1 MSTRRNTD
9 PKNLVPQTNPEEII
23 RQANAEKRRLK
34 ASVDQHLLDLATG
47 AIKPPS
53 DFDPDFLTKK
63 SFLTGTSKPSA
74 KQLGTTTPLS
84 STSTPSITVTAPS
97 RATTPPQPTFDP
109 LDLPSPFLERNMNSD
124 DTSKGGNT
132 HTDSTSGKDVV
143 PGEKIAMSTDD
154 YLKVLLAAQQASLT
168 QAQTDRKEY
177 NRRLARQDADAAAR
191 LAESTSRIARLEEAM
206 IGMTIKAQTPER
218 QPSPA
223 RDDVNLRTFRTSDG
237 PAYTGPYQE
246 VEPFLLW
253 LNSLDMFFRAKD
265 ITNERTMII
274 LTGGFIKESNLLK
287 FFATESKRLL
297 DGTWTAFR
305 TELMAAA
312 LPSRWQTVI
321 RKQLRFFK
329 MTSSESFPQFVAR
342 GRALQLMLNF
352 EHTTV
357 TDRDL
362 AEGIT
367 FGLPKTVESDI
378 YKLRLLEDSPF
389 VFSEFVARA
398 TDSYNTTS
406 TPTSRS
412 RGPGTASSTRLDTPF
427 LPQDDYVWQIHSYLD
442 SVGKCHYCK
451 QHCGSTRG
459 TCPGPV
465 DRLKVHIPPSF
476 VAPPKPTNYVA
487 PTAWTKAQAASGK
500 APPPHLPAG
509 RQTSRPAGVAGISDE
524 EMWPEYDHI
533 SEVALDAIDAQ
544 AAIYD
549 TLALE
554 KICAA
559 DDEAALAEFG
569 DLSFPPTVLSSAEE
583 RFPEDT
589 SDVGRYVSIT
599 SKPPPSKYSCYAG
612 KHLPPCYNPA
622 RKPNSSSPLNQPW
635 RQSRGSAPRTTTN
648 QYVIPARRPPS
659 LTQTPP
665 QTRLAPTQPAPTNY
679 YPISKFLQRHN
690 LRHRPATSET
700 TQAPQVQ
707 PRRPLMPSL
716 VSEIVSHILPSLLS
730 SLIVGGETVNP
741 PFWKVHNTCHKP
753 YHSRF

>member
-321 RKQLRFFK
+321 RKQL
-329 MTSSESFPQFVAR
+329 
-342 GRALQLMLNF
+342 
-352 EHTTV
+352 
-357 TDRDL
+357 
-362 AEGIT
+362 
-367 FGLPKTVESDI
+367 
-378 YKLRLLEDSPF
+378 
-389 VFSEFVARA
+389 
-398 TDSYNTTS
+398 
-406 TPTSRS
+406 
-412 RGPGTASSTRLDTPF
+412 
-427 LPQDDYVWQIHSYLD
+427 
-442 SVGKCHYCK
+442 
-451 QHCGSTRG
+451 
-459 TCPGPV
+459 
-465 DRLKVHIPPSF
+465 
-476 VAPPKPTNYVA
+476 
-487 PTAWTKAQAASGK
+487 
-500 APPPHLPAG
+500 
-509 RQTSRPAGVAGISDE
+509 
-524 EMWPEYDHI
+524 
-533 SEVALDAIDAQ
+533 
-544 AAIYD
+544 
-549 TLALE
+549 
-554 KICAA
+554 
-559 DDEAALAEFG
+559 
-569 DLSFPPTVLSSAEE
+569 
-583 RFPEDT
+583 
-589 SDVGRYVSIT
+589 
-599 SKPPPSKYSCYAG
+599 
-612 KHLPPCYNPA
+612 
-622 RKPNSSSPLNQPW
+622 
-635 RQSRGSAPRTTTN
+635 
-648 QYVIPARRPPS
+648 
-659 LTQTPP
+659 
-665 QTRLAPTQPAPTNY
+665 
-679 YPISKFLQRHN
+679 
-690 LRHRPATSET
+690 
-700 TQAPQVQ
+700 
-707 PRRPLMPSL
+707 
-716 VSEIVSHILPSLLS
+716 
-730 SLIVGGETVNP
+730 
-741 PFWKVHNTCHKP
+741 
-753 YHSRF
+753 